1 MECENKASLCELR
14 VVIVCV
20 INVYG
25 VLEKFRHDA
34 RIERGGVGYAEP
46 FYIYPPL
53 VFFQHSSA
61 LLPSCCPV
69 LRIPHTQRLNSHA
82 NGTAM
87 LNRTTQRLPHSHAL
101 NSAFLISSHLC
112 PLPVSLLVFAR
123 LQTSMQNIA
132 CRVLCIHGL
141 RCLSAVLHPVHK
153 FWLRLLNLK

>member
-1 MECENKASLCELR
+1 MMR
-14 VVIVCV
+14 VS
-20 INVYG
+20 
-25 VLEKFRHDA
+25 
-34 RIERGGVGYAEP
+34 RGEGWVMLNL
-46 FYIYPPL
+46 FTYIPPL
-53 VFFQHSSA
+53 FFFNTS
-61 LLPSCCPV
+61 
-69 LRIPHTQRLNSHA
+69 HTQRLTCRLNSHA
-82 NGTAM
+82 NVTAM